1 MAAGGSSSSASWAGA
16 AAGRCVGGRAEL
28 SHSAG
33 AERGFVGLLFVCIF
47 NSHISSAVSSRVRMQ
62 SCLQSCLRRH
72 FCSDSPISSEWESCV
87 ARRLSSVCSSLPT
100 DPPLNA
106 SLAPSAPLRVWTLA
120 FYLRSCTSG
129 SAGSALCGGAPSRAH
144 WFPFWTG
151 AHRRA
156 DTAVPCSSTRVIA
169 DPMGGSE
176 LGALASL
183 LHHLSC
189 TIPLALGCWPRG
201 RGGSSSC
208 RACDPTVAVLAV
220 CVGGK
225 TQSTHSVVGRWAL
238 LSFLSLLFFAICGDQ
253 EGSPFALSIS
263 AKVLLGL
270 CGSEGLTVG

>member
-1 MAAGGSSSSASWAGA
+1 MGKL
-16 AAGRCVGGRAEL
+16 RCSEAEL
-28 SHSAG
+28 RLLLPAHGSPL
-33 AERGFVGLLFVCIF
+33 ERLSGPVCTTQGVDFGLL
-47 NSHISSAVSSRVRMQ
+47 
-62 SCLQSCLRRH
+62 
-72 FCSDSPISSEWESCV
+72 
-87 ARRLSSVCSSLPT
+87 
-100 DPPLNA
+100 PPELH
-106 SLAPSAPLRVWTLA
+106 LWQCWKCPLRWSS
-120 FYLRSCTSG
+120 F
-129 SAGSALCGGAPSRAH
+129 PSRAH

-169 DPMGGSE
+169 DPIGGSE

-189 TIPLALGCWPRG
+189 TIPLALGRWPRG

-238 LSFLSLLFFAICGDQ
+238 LSFLSLSFFAIRGDQ